1 MAQLNLIFKNQF
13 QIWMTDIT
21 TKKKYLIVQQCQ
33 IEHFFIEQNIKS
45 IFFL

>member
-1 MAQLNLIFKNQF
+1 MAQFNLILKN

-45 IFFL
+45 IVFL